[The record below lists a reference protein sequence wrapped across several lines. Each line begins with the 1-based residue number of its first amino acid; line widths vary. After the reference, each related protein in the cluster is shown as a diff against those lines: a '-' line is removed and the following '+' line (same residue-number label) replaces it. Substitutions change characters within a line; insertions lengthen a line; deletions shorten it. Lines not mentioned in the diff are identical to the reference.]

1 MICVTIGRGRHRHLI
16 AEHKFLAEQGAQLV
30 ELRIDMIQG
39 PVNLKRL
46 LENRPCPAVIT
57 CRRQQD
63 GGKWSGSEEDRQM
76 LLRTA
81 IASGV
86 EWVDLEE
93 DIAAKIPRFGK
104 TKRIVSYHSFKDTP
118 ANLAELHERM
128 RGLGADVVKIATM
141 ANRPHDNVRMLEL
154 IKNSPGMTVGLCMG
168 DIGTPSRILA
178 GKFGAPFTYA
188 AFQQE
193 RVLAPGQLTY
203 QQMLEV
209 YHYNRIYPDTEVF
222 GVIGDPIG
230 HSMSPVV
237 HNAAF
242 RQCAMNRIYVPFRV
256 QKDHLSSFV
265 DDAPALGIKGL
276 SVTIPH
282 KELVVKKLTYI
293 DDDARDIKAVN
304 TVVFDQGQIRGY
316 NTDYRAAIDS
326 LEEAMGGADQPT
338 SPVAKRVAL
347 VLGAGGAAKAVAH
360 SLFQRDAEVL
370 IASRRPEQAVALAKA
385 IGCRTVDWHARHGV
399 AADILVNCTPV
410 GMHPNVDEAP
420 FDRHSLKPSM
430 VVFDTIYNPEN
441 TLLIKEARNRNCTIV
456 TGVDM
461 FIRQAGLQF
470 KLFTGSEPPL
480 GLMREALKR
489 ALSAAKY

>member
-1 MICVTIGRGRHRHLI
+1 MICVTLGRGRHRHLI
-16 AEHKFLAEQGAQLV
+16 AEHKFLAEHGAQLV
-30 ELRIDMIQG
+30 ELRVDIIQG

-46 LENRPCPAVIT
+46 LENRPCPAVVT

-63 GGKWSGSEEDRQM
+63 GGKWSGSEDDRLM
-76 LLRTA
+76 LLRSA

-93 DIAAKIPRFGK
+93 DIAHKIPRFGK
-104 TKRIVSYHSFKDTP
+104 TKRIVSYHNFIDTP
-118 ANLAELHERM
+118 ANLLEIHERM
-128 RGLGADVVKIATM
+128 RGLNADIVKIATM
-141 ANRPHDNVRMLEL
+141 ATNPHDNVRMLEL
-154 IKNSPGMTVGLCMG
+154 IKDSPGMTVGLCMG

-188 AFQQE
+188 SLQQE
-193 RVLAPGQLTY
+193 RVLAPGQLSY

-230 HSMSPVV
+230 HSLSPVV
-237 HNAAF
+237 HNAGF
-242 RQCAMNRIYVPFRV
+242 RECAMNRVYVPFRV
-256 QKDHLSSFV
+256 QRDHLSSFV

-282 KELVVKKLTYI
+282 KEQVVKKLTYI
-293 DDDARDIKAVN
+293 DDDARGIKAVN
-304 TVVFDQGQIRGY
+304 TVLFEQGQIKGF
-316 NTDYRAAIDS
+316 NTDYQAAIES
-326 LEEAMGGADQPT
+326 LEEAMGGAGQEV
-338 SPVAKRVAL
+338 SPVAKRTAL

-360 SLFQRDAEVL
+360 GLFQRDAEVV
-370 IASRRPEQAVALAKA
+370 IASRRPDQAVALAKA
-385 IGCRTVDWHARHGV
+385 IGCKTVDWNARHSV

-410 GMHPNVDEAP
+410 GMHPNVDDMP

-441 TLLIKEARNRNCTIV
+441 TLLVKEARSRNCTIV

-470 KLFTGSEPPL
+470 KLFTGREAPL
-480 GLMREALKR
+480 PVMREALKR